1 MDIKK
6 LHKEIIAAYSDL
18 NLHRITITLIQLYKN
33 EQFGTLEH
41 IVGMISETV
50 EISVDPG
57 LRYFS
62 RLMKLYHPD
71 RGQYH
76 RAEIDRLYKL
86 HNYDGLLQYSHIL
99 MLEKIEEIAKTFSG
113 IEDMDYSPIYE
124 WDWNTDG
131 FHIVEYGTSNVIREQ
146 RDSEMQSSEQ
156 ISFYEAFQLRM
167 FGNVTTG
174 FPLYYFEDIEDF
186 ELSQSGVNDLN
197 GIQYCIHAKTIGLS
211 GNSISDISYL
221 WELLFLEDLNL
232 SDNKLELI
240 DSLANL
246 QNLRHVNLSDNDISD
261 ISPLMRLNKLEYAE
275 LSGNRITKAQIRKL
289 EEMGIVVISD

>member
-1 MDIKK
+1 MT
-6 LHKEIIAAYSDL
+6 AYSDM

-41 IVGMISETV
+41 IIGMISDTV
-50 EISVDPG
+50 EISMDPG
-57 LRYFS
+57 LKYFS
-62 RLMKLYHPD
+62 KLMKLYHPD
-71 RGQYH
+71 RGPYH
-76 RAEIDRLYKL
+76 RAEINRLKSL
-86 HNYDGLLQYSHIL
+86 NDYDGLLHYSHIL
-99 MLEKIEEIAKTFSG
+99 MLEKIEEIAKTLSG

-124 WDWNTDG
+124 WDWDTNG
-131 FHIVEYGTSNVIREQ
+131 FHIVEYGTLTVNREQ
-146 RDSEMQSSEQ
+146 RDSGIQGSEQ
-156 ISFYEAFQLRM
+156 ISFYEAYQLRM

-186 ELSQSGVNDLN
+186 ELSQSGINDLN
-197 GIQYCIHAKTIGLS
+197 GIQYCIHAKTINLS

-275 LSGNRITKAQIRKL
+275 LSGNRISTEQIREL
-289 EEMGIVVISD
+289 EEMGIAVISD